1 MMMAL
6 ISRRMG
12 PLQLQ
17 NQERL
22 FIWSREMHYWRAPVP
37 EMWIDI
43 LQKVKAAGI
52 PQCKGRNFERLFEI
66 AKEVGLYVLFRP
78 GPYVNA
84 KATASRFPGWV
95 TTGAYGRLRNN
106 DTRHTDAWTP
116 YMNRMSQIIAKH
128 QVTNGGNVFI
138 YQIKNEFGNQWLD
151 RSCDL
156 SECTGTNGNVPD
168 FTTFEYYTSFQDVA
182 LTQPSFLAEFQG
194 GSYLPRGGPKGG
206 CVNNTGPDWVNVFYR
221 HNVAQNIAAA
231 NVYMAFGGTTGIPFP
246 GVGTSYD
253 YSAPISETRFV
264 SDKYSETKL
273 FAQFLRVAR
282 DLTKVDRVNNG
293 TTYASNLAIM
303 TTELRNSDTNA
314 AFYTAHAL
322 SLSTDRSPF
331 KLDVSTSAGRLN
343 IPQNGGDIAVNRRLL
358 SLIFS
363 VGREKLTYS
372 TAEVLTASI
381 TASQS
386 FSSGCRLAKVE
397 SSSWTV

>member
-1 MMMAL
+1 
-6 ISRRMG
+6 
-12 PLQLQ
+12 
-17 NQERL
+17 
-22 FIWSREMHYWRAPVP
+22 
-37 EMWIDI
+37 MWIDI

-138 YQIKNEFGNQWLD
+138 YQIKND
-151 RSCDL
+151 
-156 SECTGTNGNVPD
+156 
-168 FTTFEYYTSFQDVA
+168 
-182 LTQPSFLAEFQG
+182 
-194 GSYLPRGGPKGG
+194 
-206 CVNNTGPDWVNVFYR
+206 VNNTGPDWVNVFYR